1 MEEAEL
7 ESLEVALDLAKV
19 GQARS
24 PIVLH
29 ALVFEGRVHSGGTS
43 IQGQQL
49 KFAGRCGARSA
60 PLGATHPGPPQ
71 HGGAGQE
78 GQRGLPGL

>member
-1 MEEAEL
+1 MLLTRVVVEEAEL

-29 ALVFEGRVHSGGTS
+29 
-43 IQGQQL
+43 
-49 KFAGRCGARSA
+49 C
-60 PLGATHPGPPQ
+60 
-71 HGGAGQE
+71 
-78 GQRGLPGL
+78 PGL